1 MTFRQLFLDAR
12 AGATAFTAMGVT
24 LMTLGGAALIG
35 DHVWLVDQRDFLK
48 AAAESA
54 GIAATKEL
62 NRLESER
69 PDLSD
74 ADLHAELQRVAERY
88 VELNLKFL
96 PPDRLALALA
106 TMDVDVDVDRTLR
119 TVAVSLQ
126 ADVGGTLLARHI
138 PMLGDSVDP
147 GSIRSGSV
155 VASTINPVEVVL
167 AIDVSESMDYTLE
180 GIPCQYDRRC
190 YSEGNTRLV
199 VVKRAATSLVDI
211 LQPDAEARVAIGLVP
226 WHRAVR
232 LDDDTAADWERNN
245 WVRYPTRRVYGQ
257 PYKCRGGACN
267 PPAPIVEALPD
278 TAPVAWNGCLDSH
291 RTGASHPR
299 AALPPTA
306 DFFVPP
312 SDIPFA
318 QRIFPAIEGSSYQCL
333 SPPLP
338 ADFDWQ
344 ICYHGKKYGFRG
356 NQAPVVDPQNR
367 LGRRDVQP
375 FVAAPPNEPLFGCAS
390 NNPPIIPLST
400 DADAVRRAIGSL
412 SAVGGRTYSAL
423 GVLWGQRL
431 LDHAWN
437 RIWGGGL
444 HPADPDDRDNA
455 KLRKAIV
462 LLTDGDDT
470 QCGTGNPTCKDSEFG
485 FNRADACEAAKAEGT
500 EIFVI
505 TAMPAAQ
512 VSGALGSSLRA
523 CSSQSDNPDGSYVF
537 LNNSTPESLRS
548 AFTEIALQLRGTRR
562 LL

>member
-1 MTFRQLFLDAR
+1 MTFRKLFLDAR
-12 AGATAFTAMGVT
+12 AAATAFVAMGVT

-69 PDLSD
+69 PNLSD

-106 TMDVDVDVDRTLR
+106 TMDVDVGVDRTLR
-119 TVAVSLQ
+119 TVSVALQ
-126 ADVGGTLLARHI
+126 ADVGGTLLSRHI
-138 PMLGDSVDP
+138 PMIGDSVDP

-167 AIDVSESMDYTLE
+167 AIDVSESMDFTLD
-180 GIPCQYDRRC
+180 GYPCYMIPSCISD
-190 YSEGNTRLV
+190 GNTRLA

-211 LQPDAEARVAIGLVP
+211 LEPDAEARVAIGLVP

-232 LDDDTAADWERNN
+232 LDDDTAADWERDN
-245 WVRYPTRRVYGQ
+245 WASYPTRRVYGE
-257 PYKCRGGACN
+257 PYKCSGARCR
-267 PPAPIVEALPD
+267 PPEPIVEELPA

-291 RTGASHPR
+291 RTGAVHTR

-318 QRIFPAIEGSSYQCL
+318 QRIFPAMDGSSYQCL

-338 ADFDWQ
+338 ADFNWQ
-344 ICYHGKKYGFRG
+344 ICYHGSRYVWSG
-356 NQAPVVDPQNR
+356 NQAPLADPQNR
-367 LGRRDVQP
+367 LGRRAVQP
-375 FVAAPPNEPLFGCAS
+375 VAAAPPYEPLFGCAS
-390 NNPPIIPLST
+390 DNPPIIPLST
-400 DADAVRRAIGSL
+400 DADAVRRAIDSL

-437 RIWGGGL
+437 RTWGGGL

-462 LLTDGDDT
+462 LLTDGSDT
-470 QCGTGNPTCKDSEFG
+470 QCGFSNPTCKDSALG
-485 FNRADACEAAKAEGT
+485 FNRADACEAAKARGT

-505 TAMPAAQ
+505 TAMRADE
-512 VSGALGSSLRA
+512 VSGALGRSLHA
-523 CSSQSDNPDGSYVF
+523 CSSQSDYPDGSYVF
-537 LNNSTPESLRS
+537 LNNGTPEGLRS
-548 AFTEIALQLRGTRR
+548 AFTEIALQLRGARR
-562 LL
+562 LQ